1 MIEMTG
7 STPILGYVVIVVPLV
22 LIALWAI
29 RSVLAARSVEK
40 DQRSDEDELG

>member
-7 STPILGYVVIVVPLV
+7 STPLLGYVVIVVPLV

-29 RSVLAARSVEK
+29 RSVLAARDVERNR
-40 DQRSDEDELG
+40 QTDEDELG